1 MCVCIGIA
9 RRVANGVG
17 IRGGRVPTPSPRT
30 TNAMHCLVLL
40 LPCLA
45 RTYRQEQRRAGGYE
59 APVGGADDQQEP
71 YQSCDLVYVRRGAG
85 VHVCLFEGEVGGIR
99 RECGDGGLRVGG

>member
-1 MCVCIGIA
+1 MFICVCAFVCIGIA

-17 IRGGRVPTPSPRT
+17 IRGGRVPTPSPRA

-45 RTYRQEQRRAGGYE
+45 RTGGNNVGPEGMKHLSE
-59 APVGGADDQQEP
+59 ALMTNKSLTRLMIGGT
-71 YQSCDLVYVRRGAG
+71 
-85 VHVCLFEGEVGGIR
+85 
-99 RECGDGGLRVGG
+99 